1 MSTHT
6 EHAAAVGPDSNGN
19 FAADLESLKK
29 SFGQLRSEL
38 THLVGNAVG
47 AGKSGAGALR
57 EKAHDAVDGVK
68 HGLGAIREKGSES
81 FESLEQKI
89 AERPL
94 TTALIAL
101 GVGYM
106 LGKLFSRR

>member
-1 MSTHT
+1 MSTTT
-6 EHAAAVGPDSNGN
+6 ENAAHAADSNGN
-19 FAADLESLKK
+19 FAADIESLKK

-38 THLVGNAVG
+38 TNLVGNAFG

-68 HGLGAIREKGSES
+68 HGIGSLREKGSD
-81 FESLEQKI
+81 SLQSIEDKI

-94 TTALIAL
+94 TTALIAF